1 MNSRLDSTVTAPS
14 SPTRYPTQPNH
25 NPDVLDIAIIKASC
39 LGYHLINLPSELSS
53 DHSPVLIDIH
63 HHSAHVYPPK
73 PLYFTDWQ
81 KYETD
86 MESKPLLLP
95 PLSTEDQINSAIQ
108 IITDFISEN
117 VKSNSVTHNPSDRKS
132 DLPPVIRSQIIKK
145 RKLRSI
151 WQRTR
156 NPAIKTLLNH
166 QTRLVSDLLHSNR
179 EEEWSNFLGSIE
191 PSAQGWSKI
200 YKLNRQLLRKSLPTN
215 PLKDELGN
223 LHYDSETK
231 ANIFATCM
239 ENQFSVL
246 PSTSWIDEEKYGTL
260 FASFPTKAHQD
271 RT

>member
-14 SPTRYPTQPNH
+14 SPTRYPTHPNH
-25 NPDVLDIAIIKASC
+25 NPDVLDLAIIKASC

-63 HHSAHVYPPK
+63 HRSAHVSPPK
-73 PLYFTDWQ
+73 PLYFTNWQ

-86 MESKPLLLP
+86 
-95 PLSTEDQINSAIQ
+95 
-108 IITDFISEN
+108 
-117 VKSNSVTHNPSDRKS
+117 RKS
-132 DLPPVIRSQIIKK
+132 DLQPVIRSQIIKK

-166 QTRLVSDLLHSNR
+166 QTRLVSDLLHSNH
-179 EEEWSNFLGSIE
+179 EEQWSNFLCSIE

-223 LHYDSETK
+223 LLYDSEAK

-239 ENQFSVL
+239 ENQFS
-246 PSTSWIDEEKYGTL
+246 EKYGTL